1 MKAMIFAA
9 GLGTRL
15 KPLTDSIPKALAPV
29 AGHTLLYHVLMRLRD
44 SGIDEFVINVHHFA
58 DKVIDY
64 VHGTPELAAMNI
76 KFSDERDLLR
86 NTGGGIRY
94 ARPLLDGDHFL
105 IHNVDIISDLDIG
118 WFESEIRPDAM
129 STLLVSQRKT
139 QRYFLFDEN
148 MRLQGWTNLA
158 TGAVKTPFRNL
169 DPSRCHMGAFAGIH
183 LPSHTI
189 FEAFDA
195 IDAAPA
201 DYPLYDETGTIIP
214 GSQDVLGQ
222 CFSVVDFYLRAA
234 AKYPIYGKEP
244 SHLTLIDAGKP
255 ETLSQAET
263 FLSGDR

>member
-64 VHGTPELAAMNI
+64 VHSTPELAAMNI

-105 IHNVDIISDLDIG
+105 IHNVDIISDLDID

-139 QRYFLFDEN
+139 QRYF
-148 MRLQGWTNLA
+148 
-158 TGAVKTPFRNL
+158 
-169 DPSRCHMGAFAGIH
+169 
-183 LPSHTI
+183 
-189 FEAFDA
+189 
-195 IDAAPA
+195 
-201 DYPLYDETGTIIP
+201 
-214 GSQDVLGQ
+214 
-222 CFSVVDFYLRAA
+222 
-234 AKYPIYGKEP
+234 
-244 SHLTLIDAGKP
+244 
-255 ETLSQAET
+255 
-263 FLSGDR
+263 

>member
-1 MKAMIFAA
+1 
-9 GLGTRL
+9 
-15 KPLTDSIPKALAPV
+15 
-29 AGHTLLYHVLMRLRD
+29 
-44 SGIDEFVINVHHFA
+44 
-58 DKVIDY
+58 
-64 VHGTPELAAMNI
+64 
-76 KFSDERDLLR
+76 
-86 NTGGGIRY
+86 
-94 ARPLLDGDHFL
+94 
-105 IHNVDIISDLDIG
+105 
-118 WFESEIRPDAM
+118 
-129 STLLVSQRKT
+129 
-139 QRYFLFDEN
+139 

-195 IDAAPA
+195 IDATPA
-201 DYPLYDETGTIIP
+201 AYPLYDETGTIIP